1 MVTILVPVYNTS
13 KYLRQCLDSIT
24 AQTYQNLQVVL
35 VDDGSTDDSLSICE
49 EYAGK
54 YSYIE
59 VHHQANAGVAAAR
72 NKLLSYIAGDYVLF
86 VDSDDWI
93 EPQTVEYLVAEARYS
108 QVDIVTCSA
117 IINDGPIT
125 VKEIQKEEWS
135 QERTVLEFLRH
146 VIFNGSLWNK
156 LIKAERIK
164 GIQFAKEISYG
175 EDALFIWQVLQ
186 RVQKVL
192 ITNRQLYHYRMN
204 NTSLSHQ
211 TWSPDKKGSGSIVWA
226 QIVEETKKN
235 WPQYTDIANA
245 RFALED
251 MWSLYYASL
260 SGYKY
265 DKHIH
270 ERQQNIRQNLRLIR
284 KSGLVKPNKIITAY
298 LLSHCYALGKIIKY
312 IKH

>member
-1 MVTILVPVYNTS
+1 MVTILIPVYNTS

-146 VIFNGSLWNK
+146 VIFNGSLCNK

-204 NTSLSHQ
+204 DTSISHQ
-211 TWSPDKKGSGSIVWA
+211 TFGPKMMTGYIVWEHIN
-226 QIVEETKKN
+226 QDTDLL
-235 WPQYTDIANA
+235 WPQYHDIARA
-245 RFALED
+245 RWGLES
-251 MWSLYYASL
+251 MLLLYLAIKSN
-260 SGYKY
+260 YKY
-265 DKHIH
+265 NKQIKAI
-270 ERQQNIRQNLRLIR
+270 QQNILKQLPYIR
-284 KSGLVKPNKIITAY
+284 KSKLVGLKKLIFTEVIARNYSICRI
-298 LLSHCYALGKIIKY
+298 LSH
-312 IKH
+312 

>member
-49 EYAGK
+49 EYARK

-204 NTSLSHQ
+204 EDSISHQ
-211 TWSPDKKGSGSIVWA
+211 TFGPKKMTGHIVWE
-226 QIVEETKKN
+226 QINSVTEQL
-235 WPQYTDIANA
+235 WPQYLEIARA
-245 RFALED
+245 GLAISD
-251 MWSLYYASL
+251 MWLLYFAAQNNYR
-260 SGYKY
+260 Y
-265 DKHIH
+265 DSFIGAF
-270 ERQQNIRQNLRLIR
+270 QQTVRRYFKQMRNAQIIGKRKLIFAVIISHSYRL
-284 KSGLVKPNKIITAY
+284 GC
-298 LLSHCYALGKIIKY
+298 LLLKIIK
-312 IKH
+312 

>member
-59 VHHQANAGVAAAR
+59 VHHQVNAGVAAAR

-93 EPQTVEYLVAEARYS
+93 EPHTVEYLVAEARYS

-204 NTSLSHQ
+204 EDSISHQ
-211 TWSPDKKGSGSIVWA
+211 TFGPKKMTGHIVWE
-226 QIVEETKKN
+226 QINSVTEQL
-235 WPQYTDIANA
+235 WPQYLEIARA
-245 RFALED
+245 GLAISD
-251 MWSLYYASL
+251 MWLLYFAAQNNYR
-260 SGYKY
+260 Y
-265 DKHIH
+265 DSFIGAF
-270 ERQQNIRQNLRLIR
+270 QQTVRRYFKQMRNAQIIGKRKLIFAVIISHSYRL
-284 KSGLVKPNKIITAY
+284 GC
-298 LLSHCYALGKIIKY
+298 LLLKIIK
-312 IKH
+312 

>member
-1 MVTILVPVYNTS
+1 MVTILIPVYNTS

-59 VHHQANAGVAAAR
+59 VHHQVNAGVAAAR

-146 VIFNGSLWNK
+146 VIFNGSLCNK

-186 RVQKVL
+186 SVEKVL

-204 NTSLSHQ
+204 DTSISHQ
-211 TWSPDKKGSGSIVWA
+211 TFGPKMMTGYIVWEHIN
-226 QIVEETKKN
+226 QDTDLL
-235 WPQYTDIANA
+235 WPQYHDIARA
-245 RFALED
+245 RWGLES
-251 MWSLYYASL
+251 MLLLYLAIKSN
-260 SGYKY
+260 YKY
-265 DKHIH
+265 NKQIKAI
-270 ERQQNIRQNLRLIR
+270 QQNILKQLPYIR
-284 KSGLVKPNKIITAY
+284 KSKLVGLKKLIFTEVIARNYSICRI
-298 LLSHCYALGKIIKY
+298 LSH
-312 IKH
+312 

>member
-1 MVTILVPVYNTS
+1 MVTILTPVYNTA
-13 KYLRQCLDSIT
+13 KFLRCCLDSII

-35 VDDGSTDDSLSICE
+35 VDDGSTDESLAICK
-49 EYAGK
+49 EYANK
-54 YSYIE
+54 YPYIE
-59 VHHQANAGVAAAR
+59 VHHQENAGVAAAR
-72 NKLLSYIAGDYVLF
+72 NKLLTYVTGDYVLF

-93 EPQTVEYLVAEARYS
+93 EPQTVEYLVTEA
-108 QVDIVTCSA
+108 QHNQADIVTCNML
-117 IINDGPIT
+117 INDAPIT
-125 VKEIQKEEWS
+125 INKIQKEEWN
-135 QERTVLEFLRH
+135 QEHAVYEFLRH
-146 VIFNGSLWNK
+146 VIFNGSLCNK
-156 LIKAERIK
+156 LLKTEHIK

-175 EDALFIWQVLQ
+175 EDALFIWQIL
-186 RVQKVL
+186 QKVHNIL
-192 ITNRQLYHYRMN
+192 ISNRQLYHYRMN

>member
-204 NTSLSHQ
+204 EDSISHQ
-211 TWSPDKKGSGSIVWA
+211 TFGPKKMTGHIVWE
-226 QIVEETKKN
+226 QINSVTEQL
-235 WPQYTDIANA
+235 WPQYLEIARA
-245 RFALED
+245 GLAISD
-251 MWSLYYASL
+251 MWLLYFAAQNNYR
-260 SGYKY
+260 Y
-265 DKHIH
+265 DSFIGAF
-270 ERQQNIRQNLRLIR
+270 QQTVRRYFKQMRNAQIIGKRKLIFAVIISHSYRL
-284 KSGLVKPNKIITAY
+284 GC
-298 LLSHCYALGKIIKY
+298 LLLKIIK
-312 IKH
+312 

>member
-1 MVTILVPVYNTS
+1 MVTILIPVYNTS

-204 NTSLSHQ
+204 EDSISHQ
-211 TWSPDKKGSGSIVWA
+211 TFGPKKMTGHIVWE
-226 QIVEETKKN
+226 QINSVTEQL
-235 WPQYTDIANA
+235 WPQYLEIARA
-245 RFALED
+245 GLAISD
-251 MWSLYYASL
+251 MWLLYFAAQNNYR
-260 SGYKY
+260 Y
-265 DKHIH
+265 DSFIGAF
-270 ERQQNIRQNLRLIR
+270 QQTVRRYFKQMRNAQIIGKRKLIFAVIISHSYRL
-284 KSGLVKPNKIITAY
+284 GC
-298 LLSHCYALGKIIKY
+298 LLLKIIK
-312 IKH
+312 

>member
-1 MVTILVPVYNTS
+1 MVTILIPVYNTS

-59 VHHQANAGVAAAR
+59 VHHQANAGVAAVR

-204 NTSLSHQ
+204 EDSISHQ
-211 TWSPDKKGSGSIVWA
+211 TFGPKKMTGHIVWE
-226 QIVEETKKN
+226 QINSVTEQL
-235 WPQYTDIANA
+235 WPQYLEIARA
-245 RFALED
+245 GLAISD
-251 MWSLYYASL
+251 MWLLYFAAQNNYR
-260 SGYKY
+260 Y
-265 DKHIH
+265 DSFIGAF
-270 ERQQNIRQNLRLIR
+270 QQTVRRYFKQMRNAQIIGKRKLIFAVIISHSYRL
-284 KSGLVKPNKIITAY
+284 GC
-298 LLSHCYALGKIIKY
+298 LLLKIIK
-312 IKH
+312 